1 MVQAGLIRQCLS
13 NPSAQELLQCVPSVS
28 CFKGGNRPRH
38 TAEGCGSDIA
48 EIPGIQSRPPK
59 GHFLALSGTQQ
70 PSGTFRHA
78 GYHQSMYADAF
89 KSNNRYLIRI
99 YYYRCRISLEVFHS
113 LSDGSGALKLLKTI
127 TAVYLRLKGHEI
139 SNTRGVLDINEPPRP
154 EEMEDAYIK
163 YASSRVKRPRSQGK
177 AYRIRGHREP
187 FYTLN
192 IIHGLLS
199 VQEVL
204 QKARSYH
211 VTLTEYLN
219 AVLLYALLEK
229 QKEDRVFREYPVAL
243 ALPVNL
249 RNIFPSDTLRNFI
262 AMVYPSVDP
271 RMGDYTFEEIIVHVH
286 NYMRYYIN
294 DKFLNADITT
304 NASVQQSPLI
314 RIVPL
319 FVKDIV
325 VKQFYIRVQDKQ
337 STAGLTN
344 LGAIDVPDEMREFI
358 DYFDVLMGQP
368 FSPRTNCAVGSFGDT
383 LSINFTST
391 IIETDVERYFFRKL
405 VQEGLHVKI
414 ETNRD
419 MNRSEF

>member
-1 MVQAGLIRQCLS
+1 MPDII
-13 NPSAQELLQCVPSVS
+13 NPCMPML
-28 CFKGGNRPRH
+28 
-38 TAEGCGSDIA
+38 
-48 EIPGIQSRPPK
+48 
-59 GHFLALSGTQQ
+59 
-70 PSGTFRHA
+70 
-78 GYHQSMYADAF
+78 F

-127 TAVYLRLKGHEI
+127 TAVYLRLKGNEI
-139 SNTRGVLDINEPPRP
+139 SNTRGVWISMSRRDRKKWKMPISSMLPPESNGPQPGR
-154 EEMEDAYIK
+154 
-163 YASSRVKRPRSQGK
+163 

-319 FVKDIV
+319 
-325 VKQFYIRVQDKQ
+325 
-337 STAGLTN
+337 
-344 LGAIDVPDEMREFI
+344 
-358 DYFDVLMGQP
+358 
-368 FSPRTNCAVGSFGDT
+368 
-383 LSINFTST
+383 LSRIS
-391 IIETDVERYFFRKL
+391 L
-405 VQEGLHVKI
+405 
-414 ETNRD
+414 
-419 MNRSEF
+419 

>member
-1 MVQAGLIRQCLS
+1 
-13 NPSAQELLQCVPSVS
+13 
-28 CFKGGNRPRH
+28 
-38 TAEGCGSDIA
+38 
-48 EIPGIQSRPPK
+48 
-59 GHFLALSGTQQ
+59 
-70 PSGTFRHA
+70 
-78 GYHQSMYADAF
+78 
-89 KSNNRYLIRI
+89 
-99 YYYRCRISLEVFHS
+99 
-113 LSDGSGALKLLKTI
+113 
-127 TAVYLRLKGHEI
+127 
-139 SNTRGVLDINEPPRP
+139 
-154 EEMEDAYIK
+154 MEDAYIK
-163 YASSRVKRPRSQGK
+163 YASSRVKRPRSQGR

>member
-1 MVQAGLIRQCLS
+1 
-13 NPSAQELLQCVPSVS
+13 
-28 CFKGGNRPRH
+28 
-38 TAEGCGSDIA
+38 
-48 EIPGIQSRPPK
+48 
-59 GHFLALSGTQQ
+59 
-70 PSGTFRHA
+70 
-78 GYHQSMYADAF
+78 
-89 KSNNRYLIRI
+89 
-99 YYYRCRISLEVFHS
+99 
-113 LSDGSGALKLLKTI
+113 
-127 TAVYLRLKGHEI
+127 
-139 SNTRGVLDINEPPRP
+139 
-154 EEMEDAYIK
+154 MEDAYIK

-271 RMGDYTFEEIIVHVH
+271 RMGDYTFEEIIAHVH